1 MLYTKL
7 NDKTMKNL
15 TSEDKIYYVLIKRQ
29 DLDGNELFASSRFTS
44 KDNAEKFV
52 EEADHSDDVYYKII
66 EI

>member
-1 MLYTKL
+1 ME
-7 NDKTMKNL
+7 N
-15 TSEDKIYYVLIKRQ
+15 KIYYVLIKRQ

-52 EEADHSDDVYYKII
+52 EQADHSDDVYYKII

>member
-1 MLYTKL
+1 MR
-7 NDKTMKNL
+7 NL

-44 KDNAEKFV
+44 KDNAEKFI

>member
-1 MLYTKL
+1 MNNSTTTK
-7 NDKTMKNL
+7 
-15 TSEDKIYYVLIKRQ
+15 DKIHYVLIKRQ

-52 EEADHSDDVYYKII
+52 EEANHSDDVYYEII